1 MLSSLAALPSTQI
14 DAPVDWDDRDAERHL
29 PREVRATMTGPEG
42 APVIVALGGISADA
56 DVVPGH
62 GRSGWWDLFTPDRK
76 LAGYCI
82 VGIDFA
88 ADDSG
93 RYAPSPAIQ
102 SRIIDA
108 ALRAFN
114 VDAPFAIIGAS
125 YGGMVALAWAER
137 AERPGILLSIIC
149 ADDRPHGAA
158 TAVRSLQRRI
168 VDLGMSHNC
177 SGDALAIARG
187 LAMMGYRSPEEFRQ
201 RFEGG
206 ISSSDPLASSQ
217 PGDYLASRGSAFL
230 GRMSPGRFL
239 SLSASIDRQ
248 RVDVS
253 GIMNPALLIG
263 IGQDQIVPPC
273 QMQAMAERWGGCCR
287 VETID
292 SIFGHDAFLKE
303 TDTLA
308 PLIGEYLTGHSK

>member
-201 RFEGG
+201 RFVEQAVIPLIDEVDRCTG
-206 ISSSDPLASSQ
+206 LASPGVEQ
-217 PGDYLASRGSAFL
+217 PPGPAIAIVRRNDPCL
-230 GRMSPGRFL
+230 GRQDQQREQGRRL
-239 SLSASIDRQ
+239 SGAGDRTAGRALQLAQRIEQKRPVGIDRS
-248 RVDVS
+248 R
-253 GIMNPALLIG
+253 
-263 IGQDQIVPPC
+263 IV
-273 QMQAMAERWGGCCR
+273 ERR
-287 VETID
+287 LFVR
-292 SIFGHDAFLKE
+292 
-303 TDTLA
+303 
-308 PLIGEYLTGHSK
+308 